1 MDLSGTYTFDAD
13 QEAVWNILMDP
24 DAIASAL
31 PGVDKFDPIEG
42 EDLAWN
48 ARMKISMAAINGSY
62 GGTLRMDDVEPMTQ
76 YRLIVNGEGQ
86 QSIISG
92 SALIHLDYDEANQQT
107 ALNWEAEANIS
118 GKLARV
124 GQRVIKA
131 AANMMSNRFFGS
143 LAEQL
148 SAQGQP
154 EEQ

>member
-13 QEAVWNILMDP
+13 NEAVWNILMDP
-24 DAIASAL
+24 DAIANAL
-31 PGVDKFDPIEG
+31 PGVDKFDPVDG
-42 EDLAWN
+42 EDLSWN
-48 ARMKISMAAINGSY
+48 ARMKISMAAINGNY
-62 GGTLRMDDVEPMTQ
+62 GGTLRMSDVEPMTR

-92 SALIHLDYDEANQQT
+92 NAVIHLDYDETSQQT
-107 ALNWEAEANIS
+107 LLNWEAEANIS

-148 SAQGQP
+148 SSQGQP